1 MVSFGDVPIT
11 PPANATVQEVAI
23 WNSVERVRTENIGL
37 MKLSEELHGAEGEVQ
52 ESILLQRL
60 DHYGMLL
67 AELKE
72 LTGLLDAYKK
82 SGADPQVL
90 LADYSS
96 GLLRT
101 GSHLREDIDSYR
113 KQFQEHNKERD
124 TQTPEGVKA
133 YIMDSR
139 QIDMAYSLLDQYIEV
154 VKSLGYDAEPS
165 RRYLSERLP
174 RRADVLA
181 GRIRLTIER
190 EKEVKNLKVGDEGV
204 QAKTA
209 LIAKKLKADT
219 DSLQQTIAMAGKLDL
234 DMSGYQTL
242 LVKATGQIS
251 SELLDTDVL
260 GELFHDWWLDTK
272 HSIKSNLSNVLLKM
286 FVFVLILLVFR
297 GLATIAKRVMR
308 RSVQSASVR
317 LSLLMQ
323 NMVISMTSRLIMLLG
338 LLVALAQMGVS
349 LGPVLAGLGV
359 AGFVIGFALQDTLG
373 NFAAGVM
380 ILIYRPYDVGD
391 MVEAAGAFGTVKSM
405 NIVSTTILTI
415 DNQTLIIPNNKIWG
429 DVIKN
434 VTAQKIRRVDM
445 VFGISYSDSIEHAET
460 ILCDILEKH
469 EKVLPQPES
478 MVKLHTLGESSMDFV
493 VRPWVRTEDYW
504 NVYWDVTRA
513 VKMRFD
519 AEGVSIPFPQRDIH
533 FYPTGKG
540 MPAPTAGGILA
551 VNPTNPVAK

>member
-1 MVSFGDVPIT
+1 MVSLGDAPIA
-11 PPANATVQEVAI
+11 PPPGSTAQEAAI
-23 WNSVERVRTENIGL
+23 WSSVERVRVANVGL
-37 MKLSEELHGAEGEVQ
+37 LKLSEELLDAEGEAQ

-60 DHYGMLL
+60 DYYGVLL
-67 AELKE
+67 TELNE
-72 LTGLLDAYKK
+72 FIGLLHAYKK
-82 SGADPQVL
+82 DSGDPKAL
-90 LADYSS
+90 LADYET

-101 GSHLREDIDSYR
+101 GSYLREDIDR
-113 KQFQEHNKERD
+113 FRQRFQELNKARD
-124 TQTPEGVKA
+124 TQTSEGLKA

-139 QIDMAYSLLDQYIEV
+139 QVDIAYRLLDKYVEV
-154 VKSLGYDAEPS
+154 VEGLDYNAEPS

-181 GRIRLTIER
+181 GRIRLSIER
-190 EKEVKNLKVGDEGV
+190 EKEQKSQQISDEGV
-204 QAKTA
+204 QAKNA

-219 DSLQQTIAMAGKLDL
+219 DSLQQTIAMAGKLGL

-242 LVKATGQIS
+242 LVKTTGQIS
-251 SELLDTDVL
+251 SELLDKDVL
-260 GELFHDWWLDTK
+260 GELFHDWWLETK
-272 HSIKSNLSNVLLKM
+272 HSIKSNLSNVLLKLI
-286 FVFVLILLVFR
+286 VFLLILAFFR
-297 GLATIAKRVMR
+297 GVASIAKRVIR

-323 NMVISMTSRLIMLLG
+323 KMVISMTSRLIMLLG

-391 MVEAAGAFGTVKSM
+391 MVEAASAFGKVKSM

-434 VTAQKIRRVDM
+434 VTAQKVRRVDM
-445 VFGISYSDSIEHAET
+445 VFGISYGDNIEHAEA
-460 ILCDILEKH
+460 ILCDILEQH
-469 EKVLPQPES
+469 EKVLSQPEAT
-478 MVKLHTLGESSMDFV
+478 VKLHTLGESSVDFV

-504 NVYWDVTRA
+504 DVYWDVTRA

-533 FYPTGKG
+533 FYPAGNS
-540 MPAPTAGGILA
+540 MPAPTDGGLLPNGSISPA
-551 VNPTNPVAK
+551 TK